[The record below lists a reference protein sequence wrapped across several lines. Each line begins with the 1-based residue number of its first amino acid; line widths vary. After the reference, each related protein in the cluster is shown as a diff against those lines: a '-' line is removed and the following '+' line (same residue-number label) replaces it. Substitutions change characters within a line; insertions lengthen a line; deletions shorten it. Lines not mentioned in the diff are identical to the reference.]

1 LNVPFNVVVTAPQK
15 KYSVCKVS
23 PLYIET
29 CSDGSILWTDSKK
42 KKNQLRFHV
51 SDVEE
56 SYPGRAD
63 MKVVIIK
70 LGLYNNITPA
80 REDI

>member
-1 LNVPFNVVVTAPQK
+1 MFPLMLLSQRLRRNTQYVKCLLFTLKLVVMGPSSGLTV
-15 KYSVCKVS
+15 
-23 PLYIET
+23 
-29 CSDGSILWTDSKK
+29 KK